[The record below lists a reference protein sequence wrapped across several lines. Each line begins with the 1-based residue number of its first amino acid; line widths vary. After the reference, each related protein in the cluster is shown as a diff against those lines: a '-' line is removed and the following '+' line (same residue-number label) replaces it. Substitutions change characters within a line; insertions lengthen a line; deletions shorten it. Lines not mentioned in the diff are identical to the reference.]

1 MKWLIGAATSLMLMS
16 SAAWAGASA
25 DALRSNLE
33 AGTLAAGIEAL
44 NSSDDAEA
52 LAARG
57 TLKFLAA
64 IEHLGQA
71 FHRHGLEVS
80 RQQVMGFP
88 ILRMPVP
95 PNPKPEKLDYAG
107 FRALLA
113 TLVDELA
120 AAEKDLAQVGDKPV
134 ALPLDLAKIG
144 TLNFYEPDEERFPA
158 TRLAREAFK
167 RVTPEGIESLIRMN
181 EEMTAA
187 LKAHDMFAHRR
198 SNFRLHFRFYE
209 MADQPSTLH
218 FVRILW
224 AKYPFEM
231 LSVMPNRLA
240 DVIDEHQKF
249 LDALKSGDGKAVIR
263 AVQAHIESG
272 HRKFK
277 KHYAAEL
284 GKVHK

>member
-1 MKWLIGAATSLMLMS
+1 MNRNQIKASQDPQPGMGSELTGIVFKTKENQVAEFLRERILSGLFQRGQKLRQAEIAKMFNLSITPVREALKLLE
-16 SAAWAGASA
+16 AEGYVLGASHRGA
-25 DALRSNLE
+25 IVAPVNLE
-33 AGTLAAGIEAL
+33 QVEELYEL
-44 NSSDDAEA
+44 
-52 LAARG
+52 R
-57 TLKFLAA
+57 
-64 IEHLGQA
+64 
-71 FHRHGLEVS
+71 LE
-80 RQQVMGFP
+80 
-88 ILRMPVP
+88 L
-95 PNPKPEKLDYAG
+95 E
-107 FRALLA
+107 
-113 TLVDELA
+113 
-120 AAEKDLAQVGDKPV
+120 
-134 ALPLDLAKIG
+134 
-144 TLNFYEPDEERFPA
+144 

-167 RVTPEGIESLIRMN
+167 RITPEGIESLIRMN
-181 EEMTAA
+181 EEMTVA
-187 LKAHDMFAHRR
+187 LKANDMVAHRR

-284 GKVHK
+284 GKVQK